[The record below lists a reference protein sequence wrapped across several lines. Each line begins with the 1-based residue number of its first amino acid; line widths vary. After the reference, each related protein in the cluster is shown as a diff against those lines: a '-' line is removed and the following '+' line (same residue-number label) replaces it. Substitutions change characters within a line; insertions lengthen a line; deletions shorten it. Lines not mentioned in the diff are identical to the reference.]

1 MHNELVKSEWFG
13 SPGNEPVRLVEHDP
27 DWAIQAL
34 DWALRIQR
42 AIGSIAESV
51 EHIGSTAVPGLVAK
65 PVLDLLVVVPN
76 IADEPVYRHSLESLG
91 LVLRQRETD
100 HRFFRPPA
108 GELRTVHVHVCE
120 AGSLWEQEH
129 LVFRDRLR
137 ADASLA
143 GAYANLKRGLA
154 RSVGHDRL
162 AYSAGKSQ
170 FIKDVVDGKWPR
182 DLSV

>member
-1 MHNELVKSEWFG
+1 MHIELVKSEWFG

-42 AIGSIAESV
+42 AIGSIAETV

-91 LVLRQRETD
+91 LVLRQHETD

-129 LVFRDRLR
+129 LVFRGRLQ

-170 FIKDVVDGKWPR
+170 FIKDVVDGRWPR